1 MMTEQQMFEELAKFD
16 LEANQDNQ
24 LLPVQPST
32 TPPLRTSPLAQR
44 VTQQLKLN
52 NTNNLPNQTL
62 PSVGETK
69 TTTPSHTTTTTS
81 HYGNALICPTH
92 LTQHDIFRSSVD
104 LSKQGIQRNQYDHHT
119 DGDASRPE
127 CLHEIVQPWE
137 AGWNPFEG
145 GWSTRKKWTC
155 DACQKDLTKER
166 WAKEKELFDAVRVE
180 DTERSI
186 EEHAS
191 LLHGLAIRL
200 DVLLLFT
207 FLHNCWEW
215 PTWRVVRD
223 IVKPATSATR
233 CRYGELPE
241 MKGKPWFG
249 PADVFMS

>member
-1 MMTEQQMFEELAKFD
+1 MTEEQMFEMLAKTD
-16 LEANQDNQ
+16 LETDQDKQDNH

-44 VTQQLKLN
+44 VTQN

-137 AGWNPFEG
+137 AGWNPFDG
-145 GWSTRKKWTC
+145 GWSTRTKWTC

-180 DTERSI
+180 DTARSI